1 MLGISFVILMVFY
14 VYNSLVE
21 IDCYESP
28 LHRFDVITIYI
39 LLKVPAENV
48 AIKWHTFWFVIV
60 PRFKFFFC
68 TRASCFQLRG
78 LRFDQWS
85 VLRKESGIV
94 NGLSLWTMVHMF
106 CFWHWPSY
114 FTNSIFIDLIFYI
127 FNQLSTANW
136 VCHFY
141 FSIKLQANFMI
152 RNSLKFW
159 KSN

>member
-14 VYNSLVE
+14 VYNSLVK

-28 LHRFDVITIYI
+28 LHRFDIITINI

-60 PRFKFFFC
+60 PRFKFFLC
-68 TRASCFQLRG
+68 TGVSCFQLRG